1 MGKEIEDELTS
12 DSSSSDEETAAAD
25 LTVKEAGLLES
36 SDDSLTGEMPKGQKR
51 KKPPRKNDEDSDED
65 GPVERFR
72 RGENVPSDYEIAS
85 QSDDDDDVR
94 MKNQEVAAADYD
106 DDTRDI
112 DEDGDEEDDEL
123 GAQLEREFLKDCNS
137 S

>member
-12 DSSSSDEETAAAD
+12 DSSSSDEEKAD
-25 LTVKEAGLLES
+25 LTVKEPLES

-51 KKPPRKNDEDSDED
+51 KRPPRKNDEDSDED

-94 MKNQEVAAADYD
+94 MKNQDVTDVYD

-112 DEDGDEEDDEL
+112 DEDGDEEMMSL
-123 GAQLEREFLKDCNS
+123 VHN
-137 S
+137 